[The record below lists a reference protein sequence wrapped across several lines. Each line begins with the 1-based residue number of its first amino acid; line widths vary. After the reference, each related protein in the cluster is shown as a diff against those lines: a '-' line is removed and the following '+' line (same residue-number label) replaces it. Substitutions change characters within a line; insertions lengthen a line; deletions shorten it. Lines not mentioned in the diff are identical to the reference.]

1 MNTYIIMGVQVLCDV
16 TPCHWVGRFRRFEG
30 SCGLHLEVQAVQ
42 EIFGW
47 TARKIQPG
55 IAV

>member
-1 MNTYIIMGVQVLCDV
+1 MNACIIMGVHVLWDV
-16 TPCHWVGRFRRFEG
+16 TPRHWVGRFRRFEG

-42 EIFGW
+42 EVFAW
-47 TARKIQPG
+47 TARKIRPA